1 MKIKM
6 TMTLRMNERKG
17 CCRGND
23 TIGCGYCESDI
34 CDEDEDDNDN
44 DNDNDSENDNYY
56 DNYNDGEDE

>member
-23 TIGCGYCESDI
+23 TIGCGDI
-34 CDEDEDDNDN
+34 CDEDKDDNDN
-44 DNDNDSENDNYY
+44 HNDNDNNNAN
-56 DNYNDGEDE
+56 DNYNDVEDE